1 MCLKNI
7 SYLDYLLVRFDCD
20 LGYMV
25 GQYLFNDKNKN
36 ENIVLLNSSTN
47 INNGIIENPSFNTII
62 NIKDDD
68 VIMIGKDNIIK
79 FLNNQLQEIT
89 NDIKLINNSLESLHE
104 RIQQS
109 ISIYNKNKEKI
120 NITDKNLIKNYKT
133 MVYLLQYLR
142 KNIQN
147 DDRKPYIYLINSMLY
162 YIRGIYMSY
171 KGIRRR
177 NKFQKRTLYNII
189 DNLNEYIEN
198 SSNNYDRSVQIFKNN
213 QKLSEINNILHF
225 LEK

>member
-20 LGYMV
+20 LGYIV

-120 NITDKNLIKNYKT
+120 NITDKNLIKN
-133 MVYLLQYLR
+133 L
-142 KNIQN
+142 
-147 DDRKPYIYLINSMLY
+147 P
-162 YIRGIYMSY
+162 
-171 KGIRRR
+171 
-177 NKFQKRTLYNII
+177 
-189 DNLNEYIEN
+189 
-198 SSNNYDRSVQIFKNN
+198 SSKMI
-213 QKLSEINNILHF
+213 
-225 LEK
+225 